1 MKLAIIGSRSITDI
15 SIEKFIDDYIDEY
28 TKKNSEG
35 ITEIV
40 SGGAKGIDTLA
51 RELANS
57 RGIPLTEFLPDYR
70 RFGRG
75 APLKRNE
82 SIAEHADCAIAF
94 WDGKSRG
101 TAKTVELL
109 RQHGKP
115 VTVIMTE
122 PNEGGATNKAR
133 LK

>member
-15 SIEKFIDDYIDEY
+15 SIEKFIDEY
-28 TKKNSEG
+28 AKKSSGG

-51 RELANS
+51 RELANR
-57 RGIPLTEFLPDYR
+57 RGIRLTEFLPDYR

-82 SIAEHADCAIAF
+82 SIAEYADCAIAF
-94 WDGKSRG
+94 WDGRSSG
-101 TAKTVELL
+101 TAHTVKLFEGL
-109 RQHGKP
+109 GKP
-115 VTVIMTE
+115 VKIILIT
-122 PNEGGATNKAR
+122 PNENNIR
-133 LK
+133 